1 MTAQLADKLRPFGI
15 DYVDA
20 MDRFGDNA
28 ELYERLALKYLDD
41 GHLVALQAAMEAK
54 DYSEGYSQAH
64 ALKGVAGNLSF
75 KDPLRVRGARL
86 RRAVRRRVRGRRQAP
101 PRSGTRPRARH
112 RRFGRLARRARCR
125 RGAISLQTKA
135 PGRLKSPGLFRLGA
149 RSYSS
154 TRSNISRG
162 APQMGHM

>member
-1 MTAQLADKLRPFGI
+1 MTATLADKLAPFGI

-75 KDPLRVRGARL
+75 KD
-86 RRAVRRRVRGRRQAP
+86 
-101 PRSGTRPRARH
+101 
-112 RRFGRLARRARCR
+112 
-125 RGAISLQTKA
+125 
-135 PGRLKSPGLFRLGA
+135 LFQCAALVSDALYAGEYEA
-149 RSYSS
+149 
-154 TRSNISRG
+154 
-162 APQMGHM
+162 AAGHMPEVERTHALVIQGLEAWKDGTL

>member
-75 KDPLRVRGARL
+75 KDLYECASLVSDALYAGEYEASAKQLLEVVRSQGCVVEGLEDWRD
-86 RRAVRRRVRGRRQAP
+86 
-101 PRSGTRPRARH
+101 GT
-112 RRFGRLARRARCR
+112 L
-125 RGAISLQTKA
+125 
-135 PGRLKSPGLFRLGA
+135 
-149 RSYSS
+149 
-154 TRSNISRG
+154 
-162 APQMGHM
+162 

>member
-1 MTAQLADKLRPFGI
+1 MTDQIADKLRPFGI

-75 KDPLRVRGARL
+75 KDLYECAALVSDALYAGEYEAAEKHLPQVEKAHKLVIEGLEAWQRGEL
-86 RRAVRRRVRGRRQAP
+86 
-101 PRSGTRPRARH
+101 
-112 RRFGRLARRARCR
+112 
-125 RGAISLQTKA
+125 
-135 PGRLKSPGLFRLGA
+135 
-149 RSYSS
+149 
-154 TRSNISRG
+154 
-162 APQMGHM
+162 

>member
-75 KDPLRVRGARL
+75 KDLYECAALVSDALYAGEYEA
-86 RRAVRRRVRGRRQAP
+86 AA
-101 PRSGTRPRARH
+101 TT
-112 RRFGRLARRARCR
+112 RCR
-125 RGAISLQTKA
+125 RSAQPPVS
-135 PGRLKSPGLFRLGA
+135 
-149 RSYSS
+149 
-154 TRSNISRG
+154 
-162 APQMGHM
+162 

>member
-20 MDRFGDNA
+20 MDRFCDNA

-75 KDPLRVRGARL
+75 KDLYECAALVSDALYAGEYGAAAKHL
-86 RRAVRRRVRGRRQAP
+86 PEVERAHALVIEGLEDWRD
-101 PRSGTRPRARH
+101 GT
-112 RRFGRLARRARCR
+112 L
-125 RGAISLQTKA
+125 
-135 PGRLKSPGLFRLGA
+135 
-149 RSYSS
+149 
-154 TRSNISRG
+154 
-162 APQMGHM
+162 

>member
-1 MTAQLADKLRPFGI
+1 MTAQIADKLRPFGI

-64 ALKGVAGNLSF
+64 ALKGVAGTST
-75 KDPLRVRGARL
+75 
-86 RRAVRRRVRGRRQAP
+86 
-101 PRSGTRPRARH
+101 S
-112 RRFGRLARRARCR
+112 ARRWSPTRCTPASMRRPPSTSPKWKAPTSWLSRVWKTGATARCR
-125 RGAISLQTKA
+125 RPA
-135 PGRLKSPGLFRLGA
+135 
-149 RSYSS
+149 
-154 TRSNISRG
+154 
-162 APQMGHM
+162 

>member
-1 MTAQLADKLRPFGI
+1 MTAQIADKLRPFGI

-64 ALKGVAGNLSF
+64 ALKGVALVSDALYAGEYEAAAKHL
-75 KDPLRVRGARL
+75 PEVE
-86 RRAVRRRVRGRRQAP
+86 RAHKLVIEGLEDWRD
-101 PRSGTRPRARH
+101 GT
-112 RRFGRLARRARCR
+112 L
-125 RGAISLQTKA
+125 
-135 PGRLKSPGLFRLGA
+135 
-149 RSYSS
+149 
-154 TRSNISRG
+154 
-162 APQMGHM
+162 

>member
-64 ALKGVAGNLSF
+64 ALKDVAGNLSF
-75 KDPLRVRGARL
+75 KDLYECAALVSDALYAGEYGAAAKHL
-86 RRAVRRRVRGRRQAP
+86 PEVERAHALVIEGLEDWRD
-101 PRSGTRPRARH
+101 GT
-112 RRFGRLARRARCR
+112 L
-125 RGAISLQTKA
+125 
-135 PGRLKSPGLFRLGA
+135 
-149 RSYSS
+149 
-154 TRSNISRG
+154 
-162 APQMGHM
+162 

>member
-75 KDPLRVRGARL
+75 KDLYDCATLVSDALYAGEYDAAEKHLPEVERTHKLVIEGLEAWRD
-86 RRAVRRRVRGRRQAP
+86 
-101 PRSGTRPRARH
+101 GT
-112 RRFGRLARRARCR
+112 L
-125 RGAISLQTKA
+125 
-135 PGRLKSPGLFRLGA
+135 
-149 RSYSS
+149 
-154 TRSNISRG
+154 
-162 APQMGHM
+162 

>member
-1 MTAQLADKLRPFGI
+1 MTAQIADKLRPFGI

-75 KDPLRVRGARL
+75 KDALRVRGARL
-86 RRAVRRRVRGRRQAP
+86 RCAVRRRVRGGRQAP
-101 PRSGTRPRARH
+101 PRSGKRPQAGYRG
-112 RRFGRLARRARCR
+112 FGRLARRHAV
-125 RGAISLQTKA
+125 
-135 PGRLKSPGLFRLGA
+135 GA
-149 RSYSS
+149 RH
-154 TRSNISRG
+154 NLL
-162 APQMGHM
+162 

>member
-75 KDPLRVRGARL
+75 KDLYDCATLVSDALYAGEYDAAEKHLPEVERTHALVIEGLLGRLAQRHAVGAAQSPTNEAP
-86 RRAVRRRVRGRRQAP
+86 RRKS
-101 PRSGTRPRARH
+101 SGGFFGSRPGTTAPRARTSRGGH
-112 RRFGRLARRARCR
+112 RR
-125 RGAISLQTKA
+125 
-135 PGRLKSPGLFRLGA
+135 
-149 RSYSS
+149 
-154 TRSNISRG
+154 
-162 APQMGHM
+162 

>member
-75 KDPLRVRGARL
+75 KDLYDCATLVSDALYAGEYDAAEKHLPEVERTHALVIEGLEDWRT
-86 RRAVRRRVRGRRQAP
+86 
-101 PRSGTRPRARH
+101 GT
-112 RRFGRLARRARCR
+112 L
-125 RGAISLQTKA
+125 
-135 PGRLKSPGLFRLGA
+135 
-149 RSYSS
+149 
-154 TRSNISRG
+154 
-162 APQMGHM
+162 

>member
-75 KDPLRVRGARL
+75 KDLYDCATLDSDALYAGEYDAAEKHLPEVERTHALVIEGLEDWRN
-86 RRAVRRRVRGRRQAP
+86 
-101 PRSGTRPRARH
+101 GT
-112 RRFGRLARRARCR
+112 L
-125 RGAISLQTKA
+125 
-135 PGRLKSPGLFRLGA
+135 
-149 RSYSS
+149 
-154 TRSNISRG
+154 
-162 APQMGHM
+162 

>member
-1 MTAQLADKLRPFGI
+1 MTAQIADKLRPFGI

-64 ALKGVAGNLSF
+64 TLKGVAGNLSF
-75 KDPLRVRGARL
+75 KDLYECAALVSDALYAGEYEAAAKHLPEVE
-86 RRAVRRRVRGRRQAP
+86 RAHKLVIEGLEDWRD
-101 PRSGTRPRARH
+101 GT
-112 RRFGRLARRARCR
+112 LE
-125 RGAISLQTKA
+125 A
-135 PGRLKSPGLFRLGA
+135 PGTTSCELKPRRWKSPGFF
-149 RSYSS
+149 
-154 TRSNISRG
+154 
-162 APQMGHM
+162 

>member
-75 KDPLRVRGARL
+75 KDLYECAALVSDALYAGEYEAAAKHLPEVERAMRSSSKVWKTGA
-86 RRAVRRRVRGRRQAP
+86 
-101 PRSGTRPRARH
+101 T
-112 RRFGRLARRARCR
+112 ARCR

-135 PGRLKSPGLFRLGA
+135 PAIEVAGGFFGSGA
-149 RSYSS
+149 RNYSS